1 MTFGWVV
8 GYTPGVLKMNT
19 QIEQFPYPRPI
30 MFNFQLLRNDDHKQ
44 IHKSKYWFD
53 NFFGEPDPIPLFFG
67 GGTKNRLFQ
76 QLRVE
81 YSKCPRLNS
90 THEIAQWNWCAPGET
105 LAGTVSG
112 CSGRIRKNLKMP
124 FPYRINGKWYIYLL
138 IYHPK
143 SNYECRCR
151 CIPCMDPMGLF
162 VFSCWH
168 TLMCWGEMCWY
179 AQVHQKKLTVCWWSL
194 IPNLI
199 GNVSQKRVW
208 TTKTPVLAIR
218 YNNIIWFSL

>member
-151 CIPCMDPMGLF
+151 CIPCMVSYGIVC
-162 VFSCWH
+162 VFLLAHFDVLRRNVLIRAGSPKK
-168 TLMCWGEMCWY
+168 TYSMLM
-179 AQVHQKKLTVCWWSL
+179 V
-194 IPNLI
+194 PNSKSDWECQPKACLNNKNTSI
-199 GNVSQKRVW
+199 GYK
-208 TTKTPVLAIR
+208 I
-218 YNNIIWFSL
+218 